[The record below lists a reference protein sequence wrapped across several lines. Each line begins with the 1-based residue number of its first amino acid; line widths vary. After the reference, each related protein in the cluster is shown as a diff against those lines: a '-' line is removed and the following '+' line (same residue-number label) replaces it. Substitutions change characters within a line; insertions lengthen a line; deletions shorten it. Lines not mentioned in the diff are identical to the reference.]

1 MFENFREYKE
11 ALKQQRNHDVYK
23 PKNNQSKHI
32 FEINENVNNL
42 PDDGNSENILV
53 TNGNSK
59 NVFQNEDSIIVIP
72 KKPVQKVI
80 PSRNVEVLCK
90 DEKPKTNGDSSSGG
104 YVKPSSP
111 MKSANSGGTNGI
123 LTTTNNKFS
132 LPNSNKSVGKSSSKT
147 RFVVF
152 FFNITRIL

>member
-1 MFENFREYKE
+1 MNIKFWKPIFREYKE

-23 PKNNQSKHI
+23 PKNNQSKNI

-42 PDDGNSENILV
+42 PEEGNNTENILV
-53 TNGNSK
+53 NNGNNK
-59 NVFQNEDSIIVIP
+59 NVFPNEDAIIVIP

-80 PSRNVEVLCK
+80 PSRNVEMLLK
-90 DEKPKTNGDSSSGG
+90 DDKVKPNGDSPTGGG

-111 MKSANSGGTNGI
+111 MKTNNSGGTNGI

-132 LPNSNKSVGKSSSKT
+132 LPNPNKSVAKSSSKT
-147 RFVVF
+147 R
-152 FFNITRIL
+152 